1 MDKARPFPSLS
12 LDLILCFSL
21 YIFYSDLYIYVLLH
35 PQEVIDKIPVIR
47 FMRRLMKGAFRTNP
61 AVGKVFF
68 TKIATALTGLSLT
81 WV

>member
-1 MDKARPFPSLS
+1 M
-12 LDLILCFSL
+12 
-21 YIFYSDLYIYVLLH
+21 YVLLH